1 MDRIQLQSF
10 SQPALTRSIQALT
23 QANQITSQYG
33 LVLTEQ
39 QMLSLL
45 QQRQEALEATGRV
58 EFGDGVLHLLA
69 ERFCDSPF
77 LCPANYEETLGELQA
92 LFYYFKNECRDR
104 LTDIK
109 RLNAVLAKVLDG
121 MKRLF
126 DGVAQGATE
135 YLAGVPVEALT
146 DLDWKGDW

>member
-1 MDRIQLQSF
+1 MDRTQLQQF
-10 SQPALTRSIQALT
+10 SQQAMTRSIQALT
-23 QANQITSQYG
+23 QANQVTSQYG

-69 ERFCDSPF
+69 ETFCDSPF

-104 LTDIK
+104 LAD
-109 RLNAVLAKVLDG
+109 REVLNG

-135 YLAGVPVEALT
+135 YLAGVPVEALA

>member
-10 SQPALTRSIQALT
+10 SQPALTRPIQALT

-33 LVLTEQ
+33 LMLTEQ

-69 ERFCDSPF
+69 EPRKIV
-77 LCPANYEETLGELQA
+77 LQQI
-92 LFYYFKNECRDR
+92 LVG
-104 LTDIK
+104 I
-109 RLNAVLAKVLDG
+109 
-121 MKRLF
+121 
-126 DGVAQGATE
+126 
-135 YLAGVPVEALT
+135 LAGHHLAAVHAQAAHQFVA
-146 DLDWKGDW
+146 

>member
-10 SQPALTRSIQALT
+10 SQPALTRPIQALT

-104 LTDIK
+104 LTDRELSLIHI
-109 RLNAVLAKVLDG
+109 
-121 MKRLF
+121 
-126 DGVAQGATE
+126 
-135 YLAGVPVEALT
+135 
-146 DLDWKGDW
+146 

>member
-77 LCPANYEETLGELQA
+77 LCPANSRRRWGSCKRCSTTSKTSAETGSRIGRCWTA
-92 LFYYFKNECRDR
+92 
-104 LTDIK
+104 
-109 RLNAVLAKVLDG
+109 
-121 MKRLF
+121 
-126 DGVAQGATE
+126 
-135 YLAGVPVEALT
+135 
-146 DLDWKGDW
+146 

>member
-1 MDRIQLQSF
+1 MDTTQLQRF
-10 SQPALTRSIQALT
+10 SQQAMTRSVQALA
-23 QANQITSQYG
+23 QANQVTSRYG

-39 QMLSLL
+39 QMLSLT
-45 QQRQEALEATGRV
+45 QRRQEALVATGRV
-58 EFGDGVLHLLA
+58 EFGDGVIHLLA
-69 ERFCDSPF
+69 ETFCDSPF
-77 LCPANYEETLGELQA
+77 LCPANYEETLGELQE

-104 LTDIK
+104 LTD
-109 RLNAVLAKVLDG
+109 REVLDG

>member
-10 SQPALTRSIQALT
+10 SQPALTRPIQALT

-104 LTDIK
+104 LTD
-109 RLNAVLAKVLDG
+109 REVLDG

-126 DGVAQGATE
+126 DGGAQGATE